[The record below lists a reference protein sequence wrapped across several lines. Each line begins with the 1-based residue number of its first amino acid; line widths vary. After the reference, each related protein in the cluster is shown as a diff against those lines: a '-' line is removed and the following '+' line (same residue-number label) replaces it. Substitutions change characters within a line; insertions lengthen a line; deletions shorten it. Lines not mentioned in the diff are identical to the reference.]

1 MAAKEHRLGAKGISL
16 GASSLHSQT
25 ARGVAQLG
33 VLSYWCGLVL
43 AAFSLIVASAF
54 AALTAEPLA
63 HRLLSV
69 VILGIFPGLAA
80 WATGWVLLWILTSAS
95 VVCDRV
101 VMLLQPKYQVLVA
114 TTSRIGIFVARRGH
128 GTVARFVRAIRV
140 APPACHYGLERIIA
154 TATFYTA
161 RTVRGLIVAYR
172 CWLIAVTFPVRL
184 VARIDCDNSP
194 ADYRGPSWWC
204 AIATCWFA
212 HLHTNPVLNIAS
224 ASMNFHVAL
233 TLA

>member
-184 VARIDCDNSP
+184 VARIVI
-194 ADYRGPSWWC
+194 
-204 AIATCWFA
+204 AIIPRQITVARVGGA
-212 HLHTNPVLNIAS
+212 PPRRVGSHTFTRTQFS
-224 ASMNFHVAL
+224 TSHRHR
-233 TLA
+233 